1 MKKLALGA
9 YLLSLLMLPVQA
21 DWTSDVGEA
30 SYYHDRFQGRP
41 TASGELYQNTELTA
55 AHRTLAFGTLIR
67 VTRLDTEESVVVR
80 VNDRGP
86 HKAGRVVD
94 LSRRA
99 AEEIGLVRAGI
110 ADVRIEL
117 FDPTSSDL
125 ETEFETP
132 QDFTGPTGSGTL
144 SDL

>member
-1 MKKLALGA
+1 MKKLVLGIF
-9 YLLSLLMLPVQA
+9 LLSFLILPGQA

-41 TASGELYQNTELTA
+41 TASGELYQSTELTA

-67 VTRLDTEESVVVR
+67 VTRLDTDQSVVVR

-86 HKAGRVVD
+86 HKEGRVVD

-99 AEEIGLVRAGI
+99 AEEIGLVRSGVAE
-110 ADVRIEL
+110 VRIEL
-117 FDPTSSDL
+117 FDPDSSL
-125 ETEFETP
+125 S
-132 QDFTGPTGSGTL
+132 QDAMEEPL
-144 SDL
+144 QE